1 MAIKLGALWLKT
13 SKNGQAFFSGSIMIN
28 GVEKKI
34 VCFKNTYKEDGDNKP
49 DRVINEAE
57 PMVYNNN
64 PRKVVNSRQ
73 ARQQDDNRLYPQTQD
88 DDGSDIPF

>member
-13 SKNGQAFFSGSIMIN
+13 SKTGQAFFSGTVTIN

-49 DRVINEAE
+49 DFVINESE
-57 PMVYNNN
+57 PMVYDN
-64 PRKVVNSRQ
+64 PRKVVNPK
-73 ARQQDDNRLYPQTQD
+73 AKPQQIDD
-88 DDGSDIPF
+88 SDEIPF